1 MLSTHFLDAHLMNG
15 PVQSVSPGGGSAAV
29 QTSPA
34 SPFQAVLERLM
45 TVPDPFDLEWLTQ
58 ERQVEGSQLLT
69 LNPYVN
75 IKAVM
80 AAHPE
85 QQVFYAE
92 GAIRIQ
98 EARAQSVLPPV
109 PQGPPPPVVHEA
121 SVPALRDNEPFRQ
134 VVAATAVSSLAMGTG
149 LKARAEVTH
158 PEHLHA
164 LLQRVVATP
173 VSKVNRAYDVRN
185 DHTFWDK

>member
-1 MLSTHFLDAHLMNG
+1 MLSTHFLDAHQVIDLRNG
-15 PVQSVSPGGGSAAV
+15 AFSVGGLFSA
-29 QTSPA
+29 QTAPA
-34 SPFQAVLERLM
+34 SPFQAVLDRLM
-45 TVPDPFDLEWLTQ
+45 TMPEAFDFEAQTR
-58 ERQVEGSQLLT
+58 ERQVTDAQLLT

-85 QQVFYAE
+85 QEVFYAD

-98 EARAQSVLPPV
+98 EARTQSVLPPV
-109 PQGPPPPVVHEA
+109 PQLAPPQVVHEA
-121 SVPALRDNEPFRQ
+121 RVPALRDNQPFRQ
-134 VVAATAVSSLAMGTG
+134 VVAATAVSALAMGTG
-149 LKARAEVTH
+149 MQTRAEVRQ

-164 LLQRVVATP
+164 LLQRAMATP
-173 VSKVNRAYDVRN
+173 VGKLNRAYGVRN

>member
-1 MLSTHFLDAHLMNG
+1 MLSTHFLDAHQVNGQMN
-15 PVQSVSPGGGSAAV
+15 PVSPVGGWISSQRA
-29 QTSPA
+29 PA
-34 SPFQAVLERLM
+34 SPFQVVLERLM
-45 TVPDPFDLEWLTQ
+45 TQPDPLALEERTR
-58 ERQVEGSQLLT
+58 ERQVEGSQLLS

-85 QQVFYAE
+85 QHVFYAD

-98 EARAQSVLPPV
+98 AARSQSVLPPV
-109 PQGPPPPVVHEA
+109 PQVSEPQVMHEA
-121 SVPALRDNEPFRQ
+121 VVPALRDNQPFRQ
-134 VVAATAVSSLAMGTG
+134 VVAATAVSALAMGTG

-158 PEHLHA
+158 PEHLHG
-164 LLQRVVATP
+164 LLQRALATP

-185 DHTFWDK
+185 DHTFGDK